1 MGVSVQLPTCAS
13 LRLRA
18 ASQRLAYPLPS
29 SLAALR
35 NHGVSFPALSS
46 YLRPTSAKME
56 KQGAEKEVT
65 GQINTVDME
74 EEKKDLEK
82 VVLKVNYETED
93 EKKEIEAASPKLET
107 KDTEAGAGGHI
118 CSPSIESCPSPVS
131 EEKEAE
137 DAESGSSM
145 STLSLPSSSNSEEDS
160 SGSSSAQRVEE
171 GVTDS

>member
-1 MGVSVQLPTCAS
+1 M
-13 LRLRA
+13 
-18 ASQRLAYPLPS
+18 
-29 SLAALR
+29 
-35 NHGVSFPALSS
+35 SS

-56 KQGAEKEVT
+56 KQDAEKEVT

-74 EEKKDLEK
+74 EEKKDMEK

-145 STLSLPSSSNSEEDS
+145 STLSLPSRSSY
-160 SGSSSAQRVEE
+160 AHHICHHMVII
-171 GVTDS
+171 TW

>member
-1 MGVSVQLPTCAS
+1 
-13 LRLRA
+13 
-18 ASQRLAYPLPS
+18 
-29 SLAALR
+29 
-35 NHGVSFPALSS
+35 
-46 YLRPTSAKME
+46 ME
-56 KQGAEKEVT
+56 KQDAEKEVT

-74 EEKKDLEK
+74 EEKKDMEK

-145 STLSLPSSSNSEEDS
+145 STLSLPSR
-160 SGSSSAQRVEE
+160 SSSYAHHHICHHMVIITWS
-171 GVTDS
+171 VTNGHHSFQHHILVVSLAH